1 MISVIIPTLNA
12 EERFAACL
20 TALVPAVVEGLI
32 REVFVVDGGSSDR
45 TLKIA
50 DQAGVDVMTSEPGR
64 GAQLV
69 AGARRARQPWLLFLH
84 ADSVLSA
91 GWHDEAADFMERV
104 DLGRQPQAAAT
115 FRFALDDY
123 GIAPRMLE
131 KLVAFRG
138 TALAMPFGD
147 QGLLISRRLYDEIGG
162 FGVMP
167 LMEDVD
173 IVRRLG
179 RKRLRRLRASAVTGA
194 TRYRK
199 AGYARRVLRNQMCF
213 WLYMAGVAPTR
224 IVRLYEADTGEQD
237 GSATGNAAAEP
248 ARRRG
253 IGPA

>member
-1 MISVIIPTLNA
+1 MISVIIPTLDA

-20 TALVPAVVEGLI
+20 TALVPAVVEGVI
-32 REVFVVDGGSSDR
+32 REVFVVDGGSTDH

-91 GWHDEAADFMERV
+91 GWHDEASDFMERI
-104 DLGRQPQAAAT
+104 DQGRLPAAAAT

-123 GIAPRMLE
+123 GMAPRVME

-138 TALAMPFGD
+138 AAMALPFGD
-147 QGLLISRRLYDEIGG
+147 QGLLIPRRLYDEIGG
-162 FGVMP
+162 FKAIP

-194 TRYRK
+194 TRYRN
-199 AGYARRVLRNQMCF
+199 AGYARRVLRNQTCF
-213 WLYMAGVAPTR
+213 WLYMAGMSPSRLVEIYDHEREPTAVRPAPAATVGVGR
-224 IVRLYEADTGEQD
+224 
-237 GSATGNAAAEP
+237 GSGA
-248 ARRRG
+248 
-253 IGPA
+253 GPG